1 MTPSEGRE
9 PEDDLEMEHESG
21 PATIIE
27 VQDVTKRYGNVHALR
42 DVFLD
47 VRENEILAVVGDN
60 GAGKSTFIEILAG
73 VLEPTRGDVYYREDE
88 ALTREAFNRANSSTE
103 GGIETVY
110 QDLELSQ
117 KHTVA
122 KNIFICREP
131 LQNGIFGSLFRHVD
145 HEQMVTRSREVL
157 SDIGFEL
164 DPTVR
169 VDELSGGQ
177 QQAVAVARALI
188 SDPNVV
194 LLDEPTSEVSIENSD
209 TILNLVEE
217 LKAHGR
223 TIVIVSHDLQS
234 VMRVA
239 DRVAVLRNGTL
250 VETFVKDEDL
260 DHETVVES
268 ITGSGVASG

>member
-1 MTPSEGRE
+1 MTPSEGRN
-9 PEDDLEMEHESG
+9 PEDDSEMERESG

-27 VQDVTKRYGNVHALR
+27 VQDVTKRYGNIHALR
-42 DVFLD
+42 DVCLD

-60 GAGKSTFIEILAG
+60 GAGKSTLIEILAG
-73 VLEPTRGDVYYREDE
+73 VLEPTRGDVYYREGKE
-88 ALTREAFNRANSSTE
+88 LTREAFNRATSSTE

-117 KHTVA
+117 KHTVM

-177 QQAVAVARALI
+177 RQAVAVARALV
-188 SDPNVV
+188 SDPNIV

-223 TIVIVSHDLQS
+223 TIVIASHDLQS
-234 VMRVA
+234 VMEVA
-239 DRVAVLRNGTL
+239 DRVAVLRSGTL
-250 VETFVKDEDL
+250 VETFVKNEDL

-268 ITGSGVASG
+268 ITGSVVASG